1 MGKTLLHRS
10 RTALKSTKNAR
21 PFSPILKGR
30 VKAFSNRKTEAG
42 VLISD
47 QDGRILYLNEAAQR
61 VLDTSGEKDLSSG
74 SLKNARL
81 REILFDLLLK
91 NKQRSDLRGKGLTIP
106 QTVVSRNLLYR
117 ESYYRIRSIP
127 LEPHG
132 KDRHNSY
139 LLLLIEKTFVLL
151 TVLK

>member
-1 MGKTLLHRS
+1 MGRTILHPS
-10 RTALKSTKNAR
+10 RTALKPTKKNAR
-21 PFSPILKGR
+21 PFSPIRMGR
-30 VKAFSNRKTEAG
+30 VKVFSNRKTEPG

-61 VLDTSGEKDLSSG
+61 VLDTSEEKDLSSG

-81 REILFDLLLK
+81 REILFDLLSEY
-91 NKQRSDLRGKGLTIP
+91 KQRSDLRGKDLTIIP

-117 ESYYRIRSIP
+117 ESSYRIRSIP

-132 KDRHNSY
+132 TDRHKSY
-139 LLLLIEKTFVLL
+139 LLLLIEKIFVLIP
-151 TVLK
+151 

>member
-1 MGKTLLHRS
+1 MGRTISHPS
-10 RTALKSTKNAR
+10 RTALKPTKKSAR
-21 PFSPILKGR
+21 PFSPILMGR

-61 VLDTSGEKDLSSG
+61 VLDTSGEKDLSCG

-81 REILFDLLLK
+81 REILFDLLLEY
-91 NKQRSDLRGKGLTIP
+91 KQRSDLRGKGLTFIP

-117 ESYYRIRSIP
+117 ESSYRIRSIP

-132 KDRHNSY
+132 TDRHKSY
-139 LLLLIEKTFVLL
+139 LLLLIEKIFVLIP
-151 TVLK
+151 